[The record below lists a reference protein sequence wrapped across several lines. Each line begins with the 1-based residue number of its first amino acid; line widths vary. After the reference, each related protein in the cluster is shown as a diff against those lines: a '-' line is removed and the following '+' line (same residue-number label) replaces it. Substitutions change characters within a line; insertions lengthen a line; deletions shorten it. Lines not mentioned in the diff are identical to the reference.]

1 MDKTLDLSKTI
12 YELSRDDPGIVP
24 VMQEAGFAEIANPV
38 MLRTAGRI
46 MTIPKGAL
54 MRKISLDAVIKIFR
68 DHGYSIINAEDGQE
82 GGAFTT

>member
-1 MDKTLDLSKTI
+1 MEKILDLSKTI

-24 VMQEAGFAEIANPV
+24 IMQEAGFAEIANPV

-54 MRKISLDAVIKIFR
+54 MRKISLDAVVKIFM
-68 DHGYSIINAEDGQE
+68 DHGYSVINAEDGQK
-82 GGAFTT
+82 GGAVTS

>member
-1 MDKTLDLSKTI
+1 MEKTLDLSKTI

-24 VMQEAGFAEIANPV
+24 IMQEAGFAEIANPV

-54 MRKISLDAVIKIFR
+54 MRKISLDAVVQTFR
-68 DHGYSIINAEDGQE
+68 DHGYSIVNFDDGLK
-82 GGAFTT
+82 GDAFTS

>member
-1 MDKTLDLSKTI
+1 MEKILDLSKTI
-12 YELSRDDPGIVP
+12 YELSRDDPGIIP

-54 MRKISLDAVIKIFR
+54 MRKISLDAVLQTFR
-68 DHGYSIINAEDGQE
+68 DHGYSIINIEDGHK
-82 GGAFTT
+82 GDAFTS